1 MRKYSI
7 GRIII
12 SFILLLSLPFAA
24 IFAVA
29 GIFASFD
36 LFLIDRYNYTDLHTF
51 DITGH
56 SVEKISDNLCEI
68 TLTLKNDSAYSAN
81 LSDYTFRVKTGDK
94 SVSDTCLEIFSTNLG
109 HRQELILPAGRTVD
123 AHFRVPVNNAICS
136 VVFTYNGMSYDYKDL
151 FADDNEEKYYLVEV
165 DLTQTQ

>member
-1 MRKYSI
+1 MKNYSL

-12 SFILLLSLPFAA
+12 SYILLLSLPFAA
-24 IFAVA
+24 IFGLA
-29 GIFASFD
+29 GIFASFEQVM
-36 LFLIDRYNYTDLHTF
+36 IDNYNYADLHTF

-68 TLTLKNDSAYSAN
+68 TLTLKNDSAYTAN
-81 LSDYTFRVKTGDK
+81 LSDYTFRVKTGDRN
-94 SVSDTCLEIFSTNLG
+94 VSDTCFETFSTNLG

-123 AHFRVPVNNAICS
+123 AHFLVPVNNAICS

-151 FADDNEEKYYLVEV
+151 FADDYEEKYYLVEV
-165 DLTQTQ
+165 DLT